1 MWQRTSENVREVS
14 NSSSLRTKYTLP
26 LVQYHI
32 IHPII
37 PIQYASLNMDVTG
50 QRSKVSDRT
59 VPRWGGGGGQC
70 QRHYRWT
77 EHIQIMC
84 TSFTR
89 TMLVIVEKR
98 RKIKKSKEKK
108 RLTEMKE
115 GRAGEEWEKERVI
128 EGRARRREDSAGRKE
143 GQKAE
148 KATEQGETDKRGQR
162 KQMKRRK
169 EEPKRREGPRKE
181 RRE

>member
-1 MWQRTSENVREVS
+1 
-14 NSSSLRTKYTLP
+14 
-26 LVQYHI
+26 
-32 IHPII
+32 
-37 PIQYASLNMDVTG
+37 
-50 QRSKVSDRT
+50 
-59 VPRWGGGGGQC
+59 
-70 QRHYRWT
+70 
-77 EHIQIMC
+77 
-84 TSFTR
+84 
-89 TMLVIVEKR
+89 
-98 RKIKKSKEKK
+98 
-108 RLTEMKE
+108 MKE

>member
-50 QRSKVSDRT
+50 QRSVT
-59 VPRWGGGGGQC
+59 EQCPAEEVGGSQC

-148 KATEQGETDKRGQR
+148 KATEQGETDKRGQG